1 MSSTIASLPL
11 LTGSG
16 GLCKLSFHQSGQNAT
31 KRMLI
36 EGELLT
42 EKKRTALEGFFFLLL
57 LEHRKNKKANN
68 IVQKISW
75 NA

>member
-11 LTGSG
+11 LTGSR

-42 EKKRTALEGFFFLLL
+42 EKKRTALEGFFFIIITLAQ
-57 LEHRKNKKANN
+57 KK
-68 IVQKISW
+68 QKGK
-75 NA
+75 

>member
-11 LTGSG
+11 LTGSR

-42 EKKRTALEGFFFLLL
+42 EKKRTALEVFFIIITLAQ
-57 LEHRKNKKANN
+57 KK
-68 IVQKISW
+68 QKGK
-75 NA
+75 